1 MANRIKEEIVKDFGE
16 VTIPEKWEDV
26 TLKQYQELQRLVEAN
41 ADKEEKGIDKYE
53 ILSIFIG
60 KTVKEIKEMPMT
72 FVDKLMSR
80 LTFMNEPP
88 KFEPKN
94 ELKINQKRYKINY
107 ENEMSVG
114 EYEAVMTIINADRFN
129 LAALLAVLCR
139 EVVSETY
146 DAMTKKTYV
155 LTEQFSSFF
164 SNVKFDERVKLF
176 ENMKLVEALPL
187 ITFFFNARSNIE
199 TIFSKLFEG
208 GEGSGRQI
216 CSAYREF
223 GRQWQFTKMVFQAAD
238 NVPSEV
244 MEIRKWYL
252 FDFLTF
258 MTYLIDESVAEEAQR
273 KFIENKN
280 KNKK

>member
-1 MANRIKEEIVKDFGE
+1 MARIKEEIVKDFGE
-16 VTIPEKWEDV
+16 VTIPEKWEEV

-146 DAMTKKTYV
+146 DPMTKKTYV

-223 GRQWQFTKMVFQAAD
+223 GKQWQFTKMVFQAAD

-273 KFIENKN
+273 KFLENKN

>member
-1 MANRIKEEIVKDFGE
+1 MANKIKEEIVKDFGE
-16 VTIPEKWEDV
+16 VTIPEKWEEV

-41 ADKEEKGIDKYE
+41 ADKEDKGIDKYE

-60 KTVKEIKEMPMT
+60 KTVKEIKEMPIT

-80 LTFMNEPP
+80 LTFLNEPP

-199 TIFSKLFEG
+199 SIFSKLFEG

>member
-16 VTIPEKWEDV
+16 VTIPEKWDDV
-26 TLKQYQELQRLVEAN
+26 TLKQYEELQRLVEAN

-60 KTVKEIKEMPMT
+60 KTVKEIKEMPIT

-146 DAMTKKTYV
+146 DPMTKKTYV

-223 GRQWQFTKMVFQAAD
+223 GKQWQFTKMVFQAAD

>member
-1 MANRIKEEIVKDFGE
+1 MARIKEEMVKDFGE
-16 VTIPEKWEDV
+16 VTISEKWEDV

-146 DAMTKKTYV
+146 DPMTKKTYV

-223 GRQWQFTKMVFQAAD
+223 GKQWQFTKMVFQAAD

>member
-1 MANRIKEEIVKDFGE
+1 MARIKEEIVKDFGE
-16 VTIPEKWEDV
+16 VTIPEKWEDA

-146 DAMTKKTYV
+146 DPMTKKTYV

-223 GRQWQFTKMVFQAAD
+223 GKQWQFTKMVFQAAD

>member
-1 MANRIKEEIVKDFGE
+1 MANKIKEEIVKDFGE
-16 VTIPEKWEDV
+16 VTIPEKWDEV

-114 EYEAVMTIINADRFN
+114 EYEAVMTVINADRFN

-146 DAMTKKTYV
+146 DPMTKKTYV

-199 TIFSKLFEG
+199 SIFSKLFEG

-216 CSAYREF
+216 CSAYKEF
-223 GRQWQFTKMVFQAAD
+223 GKQWQFTKMVFQAAD

>member
-1 MANRIKEEIVKDFGE
+1 MARIKEEIVKDFGE
-16 VTIPEKWEDV
+16 VTIPEKWEEV

-129 LAALLAVLCR
+129 LSALLAVLCR

-146 DAMTKKTYV
+146 DPMTKKTYV

-223 GRQWQFTKMVFQAAD
+223 GKQWQFTKMVFQAAD

-258 MTYLIDESVAEEAQR
+258 MTYLIDESNAEEAQR
-273 KFIENKN
+273 KFLENKN

>member
-1 MANRIKEEIVKDFGE
+1 MANRIKEEVVKDFGE

-72 FVDKLMSR
+72 LVDKLMSR

-223 GRQWQFTKMVFQAAD
+223 GKQWQFTKMVFQAAD

>member
-16 VTIPEKWEDV
+16 VTIPEKWEEV

-146 DAMTKKTYV
+146 DPMTKKTYV

-223 GRQWQFTKMVFQAAD
+223 GKQWQFTKMVFQAAD
-238 NVPSEV
+238 NVLSEV

>member
-114 EYEAVMTIINADRFN
+114 EYEAVMTIVNADRFN

-187 ITFFFNARSNIE
+187 ITFFFNARGNIE

-216 CSAYREF
+216 CSAYRDF
-223 GRQWQFTKMVFQAAD
+223 GKQWQFTKMVFQAAD

>member
-1 MANRIKEEIVKDFGE
+1 MANKIREEIVKDFGE
-16 VTIPEKWEDV
+16 VTIPEKWDEV

-146 DAMTKKTYV
+146 DPMTKKTYV

-208 GEGSGRQI
+208 GDASGRQI

-223 GRQWQFTKMVFQAAD
+223 GKQWQFTKMVFQAAD

>member
-1 MANRIKEEIVKDFGE
+1 MARIKEEVVKDFGE

-146 DAMTKKTYV
+146 DPMTKKTYV

-223 GRQWQFTKMVFQAAD
+223 GKQWQFTKMVFQAAD

>member
-1 MANRIKEEIVKDFGE
+1 MANKIKEEIVKDFGE
-16 VTIPEKWEDV
+16 VTIPEKWEEV

-41 ADKEEKGIDKYE
+41 ADKEDKGIDKYE

-60 KTVKEIKEMPMT
+60 KTVKEIKEMPIT

-258 MTYLIDESVAEEAQR
+258 MTYLIDESNAEEAQR

>member
-1 MANRIKEEIVKDFGE
+1 MARIKEEIVKDFGE
-16 VTIPEKWEDV
+16 VTIPEKWEEV

-146 DAMTKKTYV
+146 DPMTKKTYV

-223 GRQWQFTKMVFQAAD
+223 GKQWQFTKMVFQAAD

>member
-1 MANRIKEEIVKDFGE
+1 MARIKEEIVKDFGE

-146 DAMTKKTYV
+146 DPMTKKTYV

-164 SNVKFDERVKLF
+164 SNIKFDERVKLF

-223 GRQWQFTKMVFQAAD
+223 GKQWQFTKMVFQAAD

>member
-1 MANRIKEEIVKDFGE
+1 MARIKEEIIKDFGE
-16 VTIPEKWEDV
+16 VTIPEKWDEV

-129 LAALLAVLCR
+129 LSALLAVLCR

-146 DAMTKKTYV
+146 DPMTKKTYV

-223 GRQWQFTKMVFQAAD
+223 GKQWQFTKMVFQAAD

>member
-1 MANRIKEEIVKDFGE
+1 MARIKEEIVKDFGE
-16 VTIPEKWEDV
+16 VTIPEKWDEV

-41 ADKEEKGIDKYE
+41 ADKEDKGIDKYE

-60 KTVKEIKEMPMT
+60 KTVKEIKEMPMA

-258 MTYLIDESVAEEAQR
+258 MTYLIDESNAEEAQR

>member
-1 MANRIKEEIVKDFGE
+1 MANRIKEEVVKDFGE
-16 VTIPEKWEDV
+16 VTISEKWEDV

-72 FVDKLMSR
+72 LVDKLMSR

-223 GRQWQFTKMVFQAAD
+223 GKQWQFTKMVFQAAD

>member
-1 MANRIKEEIVKDFGE
+1 MANKIKEEIVKDFGE
-16 VTIPEKWEDV
+16 VTISEKWEDV

-41 ADKEEKGIDKYE
+41 ADKENKGIDKYE

-60 KTVKEIKEMPMT
+60 KTVKEIKEMPMA

-146 DAMTKKTYV
+146 DPMTKKTYV

-199 TIFSKLFEG
+199 SIFSKLFEG

-216 CSAYREF
+216 CSAYKEF

-258 MTYLIDESVAEEAQR
+258 MTYLIDESNAEEAQR